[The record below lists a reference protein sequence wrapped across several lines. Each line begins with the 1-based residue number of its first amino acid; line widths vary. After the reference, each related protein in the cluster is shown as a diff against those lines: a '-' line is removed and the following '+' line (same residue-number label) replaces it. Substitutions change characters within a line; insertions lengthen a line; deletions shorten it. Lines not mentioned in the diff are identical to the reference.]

1 MSRGP
6 KKPKRAGVL
15 RFVLAANVAS
25 RMVLVFHDQP
35 HKTAREKKL
44 AQTAGVSVS
53 TVGRILNAETG
64 ASLDNIEHIAR
75 ALGCSV
81 IDLLTANDDVRR
93 ALHISHNA

>member
-6 KKPKRAGVL
+6 KKPKKAGVL
-15 RFVLAANVAS
+15 RYVLAANVAS
-25 RMVLVFHDQP
+25 RMVVVFHDQP
-35 HKTAREKKL
+35 HKTAREKAL
-44 AQTAGVSVS
+44 AKSAGVGIS

-81 IDLLTANDDVRR
+81 LDLLTPNDDLRR
-93 ALHISHNA
+93 ALGLS